1 MSDIPEGYRKDARG
15 NLVPIAKIKAQD
27 LLIDDAVTSLVKR
40 AGIMRDELR
49 ILRANALDEV
59 GDLQNLIYQE
69 YGARLGGEKG
79 NVTLTSFDGSRQVQV
94 AVQDTIALGP
104 ELQAAK
110 SLIDQCLEEWSA
122 DTSENL
128 KVLIGEAFQV
138 RKTGRIDTHRVL
150 GLRRL
155 AIEDT
160 TGKWARAM
168 EAISDAVRVQSTT
181 VYVRFYERRGED
193 GPMEAITL
201 DIAKAG

>member
-79 NVTLTSFDGSRQVQV
+79 NVTLTSFDGSKQVQV